1 MTFADFYIIFGNI
14 LENAI
19 EHCESDKVKK
29 INIETGKSVDGRYY
43 FKITNSINTLE
54 KIYLR
59 TSKKNSINHGYGI
72 QSINQLVKRNNG
84 VINFMHS
91 KNSFS
96 SIVILPI

>member
-1 MTFADFYIIFGNI
+1 MDKLDFYIIFGNI

-54 KIYLR
+54 KLIL
-59 TSKKNSINHGYGI
+59 
-72 QSINQLVKRNNG
+72 QLLKE
-84 VINFMHS
+84 
-91 KNSFS
+91 
-96 SIVILPI
+96 